1 MIIKRFAELDADNKV
16 IRVIN
21 ADSQEWCETNLNG
34 TWVET
39 VDGGIENPRANI
51 DDTYDSLT
59 GKFIKPVIEIEEEP
73 EV

>member
-1 MIIKRFAELDADNKV
+1 MMSKKFAELNVDNKV

-21 ADSQEWCETNLNG
+21 AESKFWCESNLGG

-39 VDGGIENPRANI
+39 IDGGIENPRADI
-51 DDTYDSLT
+51 GDTYDSST
-59 GKFIKPVIEIEEEP
+59 GKFIKPVIEVIEEP

>member
-1 MIIKRFAELDADNKV
+1 MIIKRFAELNADNKV

-21 ADSQEWCETNLNG
+21 AESQEWCATNLNG

-39 VDGGIENPRANI
+39 IDGGNDNLLAAIG
-51 DDTYDSLT
+51 DTYDSST
-59 GKFIKPVIEIEEEP
+59 GKFIKPVIEVEEEP